1 MSAGWYAGTRQP
13 QSYPTKHPKVR
24 ARVSVCR
31 NRVKCYRERELE
43 MKHPV
48 TDESY
53 FFVDESGDS
62 TFYDAKG
69 HFHVGTEGCS
79 PVLILGFVET
89 QKPQEMRRA
98 VLRAQQSIISD
109 PYLAGIPSIAKT
121 GVALHAK
128 DDASEVRYLFYK
140 ELKSLPFKA
149 QFIVARKIER
159 IFRSDHG
166 ASEDRFYDDLIS
178 RLFQNVLHRF
188 QHNHIVFST
197 RGSRE
202 RRRPLEEAIK
212 QARTR
217 FEEKYKVQAPCTTF
231 EIEPQSP
238 KGEPCL
244 SVIDYMNWAVQRAYT
259 RREMR
264 YYNFVEDKVSLLW
277 DIYDF
282 GKKPYCRK
290 NPFDIEKA
298 APLGLGSR

>member
-1 MSAGWYAGTRQP
+1 
-13 QSYPTKHPKVR
+13 
-24 ARVSVCR
+24 
-31 NRVKCYRERELE
+31 
-43 MKHPV
+43 MKQPV

-69 HFHVGTEGCS
+69 NFIVGTEGCS
-79 PVLILGFVET
+79 PLLILGFVET
-89 QKPQEMRRA
+89 QKPQEIRRA
-98 VLRAQQSIISD
+98 VLRTQQSIISD
-109 PYLAGIPSIAKT
+109 PYLAGVPSIAKT
-121 GVALHAK
+121 AVALHAK

-140 ELKSLPFKA
+140 ELKSLAFKA
-149 QFIVARKIER
+149 QFIIARKTESV
-159 IFRSDHG
+159 FRNNHAANEG
-166 ASEDRFYDDLIS
+166 QFYDYLVS
-178 RLFQNVLHRF
+178 SLFQNVLHRF

-212 QARTR
+212 KARAR
-217 FEEKYKVQAPCTTF
+217 FEQKYKVKAPCTTF

-244 SVIDYMNWAVQRAYT
+244 SVIDYMNWAVHRAYT
-259 RREMR
+259 RSEMR
-264 YYNFVEDKVSLLW
+264 FYRFVEDKVSFLW

-290 NPFDIEKA
+290 NPFDVKKA